1 MRIDSANLRIG
12 FRKQKILT
20 GVSENILVIKLG
32 ALGDIVQATGPF
44 AAIRAHHKDSRITLL
59 TGPAYAAFLKRSCWF
74 DDIWIDERPGWKNWR
89 AWFRLRHR
97 LKRGRFARVYDLQ
110 TSDRSSS
117 YFHLMLPGSRP
128 EWSGIARFASH
139 PHANKRRDDM
149 HTVDR
154 QAEQLHMAGIETV
167 PAPSMD
173 WVDADVSRFGL
184 AAPYVLLVPGGS
196 AHRPEKR
203 WSVGSYTEL
212 ARRLVARGVTPVL
225 IGAGADAHATGIVD
239 SFCDGARDLTAETS
253 FAEIV
258 ALARGAVGAVGN
270 DTGPMHIIATAGCP
284 TVTLYSFASNP
295 ALCAQ
300 KGPDVTILRRDL
312 LTELSV
318 DEVEA
323 ALKLH

>member
-1 MRIDSANLRIG
+1 
-12 FRKQKILT
+12 
-20 GVSENILVIKLG
+20 
-32 ALGDIVQATGPF
+32 
-44 AAIRAHHKDSRITLL
+44 
-59 TGPAYAAFLKRSCWF
+59 
-74 DDIWIDERPGWKNWR
+74 
-89 AWFRLRHR
+89 
-97 LKRGRFARVYDLQ
+97 
-110 TSDRSSS
+110 
-117 YFHLMLPGSRP
+117 
-128 EWSGIARFASH
+128 
-139 PHANKRRDDM
+139 M

-295 ALCAQ
+295 ALCARYGLFLPTPFLLLNKPTKKPLREVFFWERVQ
-300 KGPDVTILRRDL
+300 KGIASRSHRSHSLRR
-312 LTELSV
+312 
-318 DEVEA
+318 
-323 ALKLH
+323 